1 MDKGI
6 LELNC
11 IFVKNRLIFFKAP
24 LNAPKRFRRQNGLKE
39 REKLANREKKLNK
52 EMERSRRRK
61 KGLTTTSRTKK
72 IIFVFE

>member
-24 LNAPKRFRRQNGLKE
+24 LNAPKRLRRQNGLKE

-61 KGLTTTSRTKK
+61 KRPQYDVTHKENYL
-72 IIFVFE
+72 VFE

>member
-24 LNAPKRFRRQNGLKE
+24 LNAPKRLRRQNGLKE
-39 REKLANREKKLNK
+39 REKLANREKNG
-52 EMERSRRRK
+52 K
-61 KGLTTTSRTKK
+61 KRNGKKSTKK
-72 IIFVFE
+72 KKASIRRHAQRKLFSF